1 MKKKQKHKN
10 KIVKKIALKIIKP
23 FIPFIVIILIIM
35 LAICTV
41 IDAVLVDEVQADDS
55 SMSDE
60 EKEVKNNCKNKADSL
75 NKIHNYIGNELTNNW
90 LDSDNRENDKAVQ
103 WSQIYAIM
111 AFQNMA
117 NKREMNDDLLNE
129 VSSEFESTFRYE
141 KSYITTE
148 TTTVDEEGNEVKN
161 TTTETVYHLVESDT
175 IMGHYKYN
183 YQEQVTE
190 DGNAKTTKT
199 VFQNEELV
207 GEKYERL
214 RKYLKVNFNISDDS
228 MDMSIERIIQASNGY
243 YNKRESTSW
252 LSGDSYED
260 TSPIITNGEGLVP
273 TGMFTWP
280 IPGYTTITSPYGMR
294 VHPITGAYKLHS
306 GTDISA
312 PVRS

>member
-141 KSYITTE
+141 KSDITTE

-214 RKYLKVNFNISDDS
+214 RKYLKDNFNISDDS
-228 MDMSIERIIQASNGY
+228 MDMSIQMIIQASNGY